1 MIFIGSKGYDTPRW
15 AFELL
20 AMMAFAAFG
29 YHLYSIVIDVNEM
42 TNAKK
47 VKFADDVKPE
57 SEA

>member
-1 MIFIGSKGYDTPRW
+1 MT
-15 AFELL
+15 AFG
-20 AMMAFAAFG
+20 AFG

-47 VKFADDVKPE
+47 VKFADDTKQGE